1 MIAVIFEVVP
11 RGGHKNHYLAVA
23 ADLREELE
31 ATEGFISV
39 ERFESLSRPEK
50 ILSLSLWRDEESVA
64 RWRRTAEH
72 CDAQL
77 AGCAH
82 ILEDYRLRVA
92 RVVREHQ
99 MTERPQTPAAELIK
113 LLRA

>member
-1 MIAVIFEVVP
+1 MIAVILEVVP
-11 RGGHKNHYLAVA
+11 RGGRKNHYLAIA
-23 ADLREELE
+23 ADLRAELE
-31 ATEGFISV
+31 ATQGFISV

-50 ILSLSLWRDEESVA
+50 ILSLSFWRDEESVA

-82 ILEDYRLRVA
+82 ILEDYRIQVA
-92 RVVREHQ
+92 RVVREHG
-99 MTERPQTPAAELIK
+99 MTEPSQTPVAQLVK
-113 LLRA
+113 RLRD